1 MEVSNTLKIA
11 LASAAGAIVVSSTVL
26 FPLIKELNK
35 TITEEKVVHT
45 PTDIES
51 NKTVQVISRNQNNTS
66 VNQTQVTSVEENP
79 SINSTTVR
87 STNDPNLHS
96 SDTIES
102 SLLLEDIPH
111 YKRN

>member
-26 FPLIKELNK
+26 FPLIKDLNN

-51 NKTVQVISRNQNNTS
+51 NKTVQVISKNQNNTTGDQS
-66 VNQTQVTSVEENP
+66 PVTSLEENP
-79 SINSTTVR
+79 SINSSTVS

-96 SDTIES
+96 SDTIKS
-102 SLLLEDIPH
+102 NLLLEDIPH